1 MLRLP
6 MTNIRNTE
14 STVSKPPKVVIIGGG
29 FGGLAVAKGLRG
41 VTADVTVIDRRNFHL
56 FQPLLYQVAT
66 GGLSPA
72 NISVPLR
79 AALKRYRNTTV
90 LLSEVVSID
99 AQRKIVNLKE
109 GKECP
114 FDFLILATGASHNYF
129 GHGEW
134 EAQAPGLKTIEDA
147 IEIRRRIL
155 SLFEEAEL
163 ETDPEKQRAL
173 LRFVVVGGG
182 PTGVELA
189 GALGE
194 IAHQTLSGN
203 FRRVDPAIAEVLL
216 VEASPQILNG
226 YKLWLVERAKTALAR
241 LGVSVRER
249 TQVKDVAGDHV
260 VVDADGKIERIDSK
274 CVLWAAG
281 VTASPLGR
289 SLAQQ
294 VGVPTDSAGRVPVGP
309 DLTLPGHAEI
319 FIIGD
324 LARVLQDGKPVQ
336 GVAPAAIQGGEYV
349 AAVLRK
355 RLEDPQFHPRP
366 FQYRDKGAMT
376 SIGRSYAIVQL
387 KRVAFAGFG
396 AWLLWLWVHIVY
408 LAQFAN
414 RLLVL
419 IQWGWNYFT
428 LNRSARLI
436 TNSAGGHG

>member
-1 MLRLP
+1 MMPAVQQKPSSDPLR
-6 MTNIRNTE
+6 I
-14 STVSKPPKVVIIGGG
+14 VIIGGG

-41 VTADVTVIDRRNFHL
+41 LRADVTVIDRRNFHL

-79 AALKRYRNTTV
+79 AALKRFRNTTV
-90 LLSEVVSID
+90 LLSEVESINIQD
-99 AQRKIVNLKE
+99 RTMRLRE
-109 GKECP
+109 GKKCVY
-114 FDFLILATGASHNYF
+114 DVLVLATGARHNYF
-129 GHGEW
+129 GHDEW

-147 IEIRRRIL
+147 IEIRRRVL

-194 IAHQTLSGN
+194 IAHQTLRGN
-203 FRRVDPAIAEVLL
+203 FRRVDPSIAEVIL
-216 VEASPQILNG
+216 VEASSQILNG
-226 YKLWLVERAKTALAR
+226 YRPRLVERAKEALAR

-249 TQVKDVAGDHV
+249 AKVEEVAGDHIV
-260 VVDADGKIERIDSK
+260 VNAEGKLEKISSR

-281 VTASPLGR
+281 VTASPLGK
-289 SLAQQ
+289 SLADQA
-294 VGVPTDSAGRVPVGP
+294 GVPTDSAGRVSVAS
-309 DLTLPGHAEI
+309 DLTLPGHPEI

-324 LARVLQDGKPVQ
+324 LARIVQDGKLVQ
-336 GVAPAAIQGGEYV
+336 GVAPAAMQGGEYV

-355 RLEDPQFHPRP
+355 RVADPSFRPRP
-366 FQYRDKGAMT
+366 FRYHDKGAMT

-387 KRVAFAGFG
+387 QRVAFAGFG
-396 AWLLWLWVHIVY
+396 AWLLWLWVHIAY

-428 LNRSARLI
+428 LNRSARII
-436 TNSAGGHG
+436 TSPGGAG